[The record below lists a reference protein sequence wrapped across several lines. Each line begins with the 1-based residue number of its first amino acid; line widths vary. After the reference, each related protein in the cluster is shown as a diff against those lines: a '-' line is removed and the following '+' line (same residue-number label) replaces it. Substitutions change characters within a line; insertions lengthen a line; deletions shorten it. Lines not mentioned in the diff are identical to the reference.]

1 MLLQSLLCSES
12 QEDRCFAVR
21 VILQEREQ
29 QAGSETGENLTIR
42 TRRKVH
48 LNREATGLRELI
60 HWEWE
65 GKKFAIAEPI
75 LTRDMPADE
84 VRSFEERRMEV
95 PKYPVHGQAGKR
107 AVKEVTAVAT
117 AVYGAERRDRWVRA
131 RLAHRV
137 VTGGKIK

>member
-1 MLLQSLLCSES
+1 M
-12 QEDRCFAVR
+12 R

-75 LTRDMPADE
+75 LTRDMPADQ
-84 VRSFEERRMEV
+84 VRSFEERWMEV
-95 PKYPVHGQAGKR
+95 PKYLVHGQAVER
-107 AVKEVTAVAT
+107 AVKGVTAAAS
-117 AVYGAERRDRWVRA
+117 AVCGAERRDGWVRA
-131 RLAHRV
+131 GWP
-137 VTGGKIK
+137 TGW